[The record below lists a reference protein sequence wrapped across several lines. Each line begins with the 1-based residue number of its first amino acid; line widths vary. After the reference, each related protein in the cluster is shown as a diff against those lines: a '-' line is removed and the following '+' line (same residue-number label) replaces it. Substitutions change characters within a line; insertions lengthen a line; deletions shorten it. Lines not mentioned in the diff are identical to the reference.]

1 MMNQTPMYGSYKKK
15 EHCWILYSSALAA
28 PDFFHFRMNFKKKYI
43 YEFACQPL
51 RQSTSMVALWMC
63 QVPSMRFE

>member
-1 MMNQTPMYGSYKKK
+1 MMNQTPMYGSYKK
-15 EHCWILYSSALAA
+15 EHCWILYSSAHA
-28 PDFFHFRMNFKKKYI
+28 PDFFHCRMIFLKKI